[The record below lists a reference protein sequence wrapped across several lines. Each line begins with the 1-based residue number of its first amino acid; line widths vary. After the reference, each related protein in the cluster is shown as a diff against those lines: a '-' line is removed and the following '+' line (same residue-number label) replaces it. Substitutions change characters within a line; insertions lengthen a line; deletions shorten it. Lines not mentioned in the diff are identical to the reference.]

1 MKGSEIQ
8 NLVFSVSL
16 FGYKKSDIRA
26 CLREISEYVL
36 KLESK
41 IYELELE
48 RDKLKD
54 KINKV
59 EISQSNFKDIITSA
73 QEFRKRIELEAEEK
87 AMSIIKKARD
97 EYDEVIKSIKGE
109 KTKLEIIKKDVLMV
123 KKTILEKLDNFVNL
137 VDLKEKNIKINE
149 DGLYKNNLE
158 FSKNKNF
165 FSSEE
170 KNSKKEILS
179 DKTMEF
185 PTKSKE
191 NSRENLKFEN
201 DDVKEYIKG
210 RFKEIDSR

>member
-8 NLVFSVSL
+8 NLVFSVSFL
-16 FGYKKSDIRA
+16 GYKKSDIRA

-87 AMSIIKKARD
+87 AMNIIKKARG
-97 EYDEVIKSIKGE
+97 EYDEVIKSIKNE
-109 KTKLEIIKKDVLMV
+109 KTKLEIIKRDVLMV
-123 KKTILEKLDNFVNL
+123 KKTILEKLDGFVNL

-149 DGLYKNNLE
+149 EDSYKDNLE
-158 FSKNKNF
+158 FSKTQSYFKD
-165 FSSEE
+165 EDD
-170 KNSKKEILS
+170 SKKEVLS
-179 DKTMEF
+179 EKTIEF
-185 PTKSKE
+185 STKSKNDNE
-191 NSRENLKFEN
+191 ENLKFDKEN
-201 DDVKEYIKG
+201 VKEYIKG
-210 RFKEIDSR
+210 KFKEIESR

>member
-59 EISQSNFKDIITSA
+59 EISQYNFKDIITSA
-73 QEFRKRIELEAEEK
+73 QEFKKRIEIEAEEK
-87 AMSIIKKARD
+87 AMNIIKKARN
-97 EYDEVIKSIKGE
+97 EYDNVIKSIKNE
-109 KTKLEIIKKDVLMV
+109 KTKLEIIKRDVLMV
-123 KKTILEKLDNFVNL
+123 KKSILEKLDGFVNL
-137 VDLKEKNIKINE
+137 VELKEKNIKTNEEDFNIN
-149 DGLYKNNLE
+149 GLE
-158 FSKNKNF
+158 FSRDKNVFNGD
-165 FSSEE
+165 
-170 KNSKKEILS
+170 KNSKKEILNE
-179 DKTMEF
+179 KTIEF
-185 PTKSKE
+185 STKPKI
-191 NSRENLKFEN
+191 NSNEENLKFEEGGA
-201 DDVKEYIKG
+201 KEYIKG
-210 RFKEIDSR
+210 KFEEIDSR